1 MRIRLFL
8 YDSTWFNVDNS
19 TDAQNLLDKGA
30 VEYTSD
36 QIRGVEGNET
46 WVSNDTMFQ
55 DEQGWYFHR
64 EEPVITPAQRIKEIQ
79 DAVQNLLDTTAQS
92 KRYDDGFAIC
102 SYATSTDETF
112 RNEAQAFI
120 EWRDRCWRKCYEI
133 LAQFESGEIE
143 MPSVE
148 YVLAELPGLEW

>member
-1 MRIRLFL
+1 MIRLFL
-8 YDSTWFNVDNS
+8 YDSTWFNVDNE

-30 VEYTSD
+30 TEYLPS
-36 QIRGVEGNET
+36 QIRNVEGHET
-46 WVSNDTMFQ
+46 NVWNGTMHQ
-55 DEQGWYFHR
+55 DNNGDWYYE
-64 EEPVITPAQRIKEIQ
+64 EEPIVVTPDQRIKEIQ
-79 DAVQNLLDTTAQS
+79 DAVQNLLDTKAQE
-92 KRYDDGFAIC
+92 KMYDNGFAIC

-133 LAQFESGEIE
+133 LAQFESGQIE

-148 YVLAELPGLEW
+148 YVLTELPGLEW